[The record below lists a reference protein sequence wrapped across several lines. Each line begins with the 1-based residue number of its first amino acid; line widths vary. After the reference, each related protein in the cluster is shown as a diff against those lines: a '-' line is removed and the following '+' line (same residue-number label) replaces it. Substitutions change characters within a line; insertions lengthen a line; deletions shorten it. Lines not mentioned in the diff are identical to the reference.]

1 MCNDKPLIYTQV
13 LVHFSYKVYLTQDGR
28 SHFHSRKLSMTKREQ
43 PRAHQSAK
51 IMLLSVHLLASTYL
65 SDELRNWSS
74 LLPEMQKKTE
84 ERYVST
90 ISLKVSAWVVFTCF
104 ALFISLN
111 KENFCSHDT
120 FLRLITQLLY
130 LAMIALY

>member
-1 MCNDKPLIYTQV
+1 
-13 LVHFSYKVYLTQDGR
+13 
-28 SHFHSRKLSMTKREQ
+28 
-43 PRAHQSAK
+43 
-51 IMLLSVHLLASTYL
+51 MLLSVHLLASTYL

-74 LLPEMQKKTE
+74 LLPEMWKKTE

-130 LAMIALY
+130 LAMIALYG